1 MKDLVRSLP
10 LPNHNTMELLFKH
23 LRRSVPA
30 SGRNK
35 NLITRNFCHV
45 LTNESS
51 AVFFRV
57 IEHQDANRMSVQ
69 SLAIVF
75 GPTLLRPQ
83 TESAN
88 MTVHMVFQSQIVEL
102 LLNEFHTIFLQTQD
116 DASQG
121 PSRTL

>member
-1 MKDLVRSLP
+1 MFS
-10 LPNHNTMELLFKH
+10 
-23 LRRSVPA
+23 
-30 SGRNK
+30 
-35 NLITRNFCHV
+35 
-45 LTNESS
+45 
-51 AVFFRV
+51 RV
-57 IEHQDANRMSVQ
+57 MEHQDSNRMSVQ

-102 LLNEFHTIFLQTQD
+102 LLNEFHTIFSQTQEEMC
-116 DASQG
+116 QG